1 LEKHKFLFQASA
13 KSFPNLDAALVRCA
27 QVLLEGIDAGGS
39 RAPCGSMEA
48 TELLADLAVHSKHCL
63 ALLRFTLC
71 RLGLSSGVAP
81 KSKHVR
87 HCCALIL
94 ARLLT
99 EAPASSGRRQQVA
112 FLQLALDKFAPIR
125 LVTIPCLADLG
136 SVQTIAA
143 LVEMACSD
151 PIGKIRQ
158 EALAQID
165 ILQAIAEL
173 EATKCSK

>member
-1 LEKHKFLFQASA
+1 
-13 KSFPNLDAALVRCA
+13 
-27 QVLLEGIDAGGS
+27 
-39 RAPCGSMEA
+39 MEA

-81 KSKHVR
+81 KSKHR